1 MTTSEHQVVE
11 STVAALDRLGDATNA
26 QTEQILNAARQAAT
40 SERIPKHNR
49 HWLWALTSAAVLILV
64 AGVYTGGR
72 NGSEAVAI
80 TEQLVADAELYQDM
94 EFYTWLS
101 EELESE

>member
-1 MTTSEHQVVE
+1 MTTPDRQCAETTLS
-11 STVAALDRLGDATNA
+11 ALDRVADATDA
-26 QTEQILNAARQAAT
+26 QTDQALNTARQAAIRAHET
-40 SERIPKHNR
+40 KYNR
-49 HWLWALTSAAVLILV
+49 HWLWALASAAVLVLV
-64 AGVYTGGR
+64 VGVYSAGR
-72 NGSEAVAI
+72 NGSEATAI